1 MSASL
6 WRVAC
11 AVALVA
17 SAACSSP
24 RHGVGTGAASAP
36 DAALDADA
44 GDAGP
49 VPATDAGPSGTSGDA
64 GSPIAAG
71 YAFPEEFVFG
81 SAVAGFQVDMGC
93 PTLPPEQCNDTAS
106 DWYAFTTAPELI
118 SDAKTFLSGQDP
130 TQVGPGFWELF
141 PEDIKRA
148 DEELHHQALR
158 FSIEWSRIFPTP
170 TDDANTPEEVA
181 ALANQAAVKR
191 YHEMLAELKKRGM
204 KPLVTLYHYALPLWI
219 HDPVAC
225 HLDFGTCT
233 KRGWV
238 DRERTL
244 REIRKFTAFCARE
257 FGAEVDWWATL
268 NEPLQ
273 NMLFGY
279 VQPGAQR
286 AHPPALSV
294 NIDAA
299 KVVFDALIDAH
310 ARMYDEVKANDTSDA
325 DGDGSPS
332 FVGVVYPLTPIVPKN
347 PGSLFDGP
355 AATNIDYL
363 WNRAFLNAVAL
374 GKYDPKLER
383 PETPQVRE
391 DLVGRMDYVGI
402 NYYFSIEVKDF
413 LGGISV
419 PVVSGL
425 SPLFTADPFSFKEVP
440 NEPDKLT
447 EFIHWVNDELGVPAI
462 ITENGVPDPDN
473 DGTTERFLV
482 RNLAAVQRAIA
493 EGADVRGYFYWTL
506 IDNYEWNHGM
516 NVRMGLY
523 AVDKNDPTKRR
534 VARRA
539 VAMYGE
545 IATHKVLPFEL
556 LSKYGAGP

>member
-1 MSASL
+1 MSASR
-6 WRVAC
+6 WRVVC

-17 SAACSSP
+17 SAACASP
-24 RHGVGTGAASAP
+24 HHGGTSEAASAP
-36 DAALDADA
+36 DASL
-44 GDAGP
+44 DAGP
-49 VPATDAGPSGTSGDA
+49 DA
-64 GSPIAAG
+64 GSPLRTDAGQADPSGDAARPPSAG
-71 YAFPEEFVFG
+71 YAFPDEFVFG

-118 SDAKTFLSGQDP
+118 NDAKTFLSGQDP

-141 PEDIKRA
+141 PDDIRRA

-158 FSIEWSRIFPTP
+158 FSIEWSRVFPTP

-181 ALANQAAVKR
+181 ALANKDAVKR

-225 HLDFGTCT
+225 HLDFGTCER
-233 KRGWV
+233 RGWV
-238 DRERTL
+238 DSERTL
-244 REIRKFTAFCARE
+244 REIRKYTAFCARE

-286 AHPPALSV
+286 SHPPALSV
-294 NIDAA
+294 NVDAA
-299 KVVFDALIDAH
+299 KVVFNALIDAH
-310 ARMYDEVKANDTSDA
+310 ARMYDELKAHDTVDA
-325 DGDGSPS
+325 DGDGKPS
-332 FVGVVYPLTPIVPKN
+332 FVGVVYPLTPIVPQN

-383 PETPQVRE
+383 PAEPQIRD

-402 NYYFSIEVKDF
+402 NYYFGIAVKDF
-413 LGGISV
+413 LAGISV
-419 PVVSGL
+419 PIISGL
-425 SPLFTADPFSFKEVP
+425 SPLFTADPYSFKEIP
-440 NEPDKLT
+440 NDPGKLV

-462 ITENGVPDPDN
+462 ITENGVPDPDD

-482 RNLAAVQRAIA
+482 HNLAAVQRAIA
-493 EGADVRGYFYWTL
+493 EGGDVRGYFYWTL
-506 IDNYEWNHGM
+506 MDNYEWNHGM
-516 NVRMGLY
+516 DVRMGLY
-523 AVDKNDPTKRR
+523 AVDKSDPMKRR

-539 VAMYGE
+539 VPLFGE
-545 IATHKVLPFEL
+545 IAKTKRLTFAVLN
-556 LSKYGAGP
+556 KYGAGP